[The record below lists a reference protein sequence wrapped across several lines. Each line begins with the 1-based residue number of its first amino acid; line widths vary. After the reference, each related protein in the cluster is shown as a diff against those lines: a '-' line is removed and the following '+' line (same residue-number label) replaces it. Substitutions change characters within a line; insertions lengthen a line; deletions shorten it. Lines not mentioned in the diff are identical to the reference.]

1 MSNKAI
7 RQPTRREEYAEATR
21 LAIVDAARKLFS
33 EHGFFGTKVEDIAT
47 LARVSPATIYA
58 VTGGKHG
65 LLRRLIDMG
74 QTIPMVD
81 KTLAAIRSADDPV
94 AVIAMTA
101 RYVREM
107 REDFGDILRVMTQ
120 AAPHDEDV
128 AESCR
133 RALAGY
139 RETLAVSAA
148 RLTALGALKS
158 GLGEQEALD
167 ILWFYF
173 GSAGLETL
181 VQENRWCYDRAESW
195 LVEQAR
201 CSLLKPQQGQHAR

>member
-1 MSNKAI
+1 MPDKAI
-7 RQPTRREEYAEATR
+7 TPPTRREEYAEATR
-21 LAIVDAARKLFS
+21 LAIIEAARKLFS
-33 EHGFFGTKVEDIAT
+33 AHGFFGTKVEDIAT

-65 LLRRLIDMG
+65 LLRKLIEMG
-74 QTIPMVD
+74 QTIPIVD
-81 KTLAAIRSADDPV
+81 KTLAAIRSGDDPV

-101 RYVREM
+101 RYMREM

-120 AAPHDEDV
+120 AAQHDEVV

-148 RLTALGALKS
+148 RLAELGALKS

-173 GSAGLETL
+173 GGAGLETL

-201 CSLLKPQQGQHAR
+201 GALLRPPQGRRAR